1 MGMIIG
7 VGVDIVEVERF
18 KKLHEKWGEHFL
30 KKIFT
35 DREIDYCLSK
45 KNSYQHLAGRFAVK
59 EAVSKAISTGWT
71 GNFRWKD
78 VEVLN
83 DKRGKP
89 FAFFHNKLKEE
100 LNSCSVHIS
109 ISHSQ
114 NYAVAF
120 AIIEKS

>member
-1 MGMIIG
+1 MIIG
-7 VGVDIVEVERF
+7 VGVDIVEIDRF
-18 KKLHEKWGEHFL
+18 KELLEKWGDHFL

-35 DREIDYCLSK
+35 EREIDYCLSK
-45 KNSYQHLAGRFAVK
+45 RNSHQHLAGRFAVK
-59 EAVSKAISTGWT
+59 EAISKAISTGWA

-83 DKRGKP
+83 DKSGKP
-89 FAFFHNKLKEE
+89 FVSFHNKLKEE
-100 LNSCSVHIS
+100 LNSCCVHIS
-109 ISHSQ
+109 ISHSN